1 MKTKDQNPGKGLRSI
16 VLITAAVLMIAALL
30 PFGGLLKAHSAVK
43 EETVKEEEKKSS
55 VPEGL
60 SCEVK
65 FLLDPEKV
73 LDGDQ
78 HLKKEWEQA
87 FGITEEWR
95 PIDVMYLETSD
106 RDFQQEGWI
115 NRLRWKSGKK
125 KAERTYKKRYPVTD
139 MDIAAAFEAAAKDGF
154 RISGKGTEPDGE
166 KGFEAQLDWG
176 YEEMNLSFNLDSNAA
191 MKGHESLTS
200 VTEAEAKEF
209 MKNAMPEEEA
219 DWKESR
225 WGIEMI
231 GRSKTAGP
239 VRFLRAKGTLRDR
252 EITVEIWPKNEKKG
266 SCMVELSFEEKDF
279 QAASDL
285 RTELTAYF
293 DEQEIL
299 LHKDSL
305 KTKEILDDWL

>member
-1 MKTKDQNPGKGLRSI
+1 MKEQKPQKDRRNI
-16 VLITAAVLMIAALL
+16 VLMAAAVLMIAALL
-30 PFGGLLKAHSAVK
+30 PFGGILKAHSAVK
-43 EETVKEEEKKSS
+43 EEAVKEEEKKIS

-73 LDGDQ
+73 LDEGQ
-78 HLKKEWEQA
+78 HLKQEWEQA

-95 PIDVMYLETSD
+95 PIDVMYLETPD

-139 MDIAAAFEAAAKDGF
+139 MDIAAACEAAAKDGF

-191 MKGHESLTS
+191 LKGHDSLAS
-200 VTEAEAKEF
+200 VTEAEAKDF

-219 DWKESR
+219 DWKESH
-225 WGIEMI
+225 WGIGMI
-231 GRSKTAGP
+231 DRSRIAGP
-239 VRFLRAKGTLRDR
+239 VRSLRTKGTLRDT
-252 EITVEIWPKNEKKG
+252 EITVEIWPIDEKKG

-279 QAASDL
+279 QKAADL
-285 RTELTAYF
+285 RAELTAYF
-293 DEQEIL
+293 DEEGIL
-299 LHKDSL
+299 LHEDSL
-305 KTKEILDDWL
+305 KTKEILDNWL

>member
-1 MKTKDQNPGKGLRSI
+1 MKDQNPGKGLRSI
-16 VLITAAVLMIAALL
+16 VLVMAAVLMIAALL

-43 EETVKEEEKKSS
+43 EETVKEEKKSS

-139 MDIAAAFEAAAKDGF
+139 MDIAAACESAAKDGF

-176 YEEMNLSFNLDSNAA
+176 YEEMKLSFSLDSNAVL
-191 MKGHESLTS
+191 KGHESLAS
-200 VTEAEAKEF
+200 VTEVEAKDF
-209 MKNAMPEEEA
+209 IKSAMPEEEA

-231 GRSKTAGP
+231 DRSKIAGP
-239 VRFLRAKGTLRDR
+239 VRSLRTKGTLRDT
-252 EITVEIWPKNEKKG
+252 EITVEIWPIDEKKG
-266 SCMVELSFEEKDF
+266 SYIVELSFEEKDF

-285 RTELTAYF
+285 RAELTAYF

-305 KTKEILDDWL
+305 KTKEILDNWL

>member
-1 MKTKDQNPGKGLRSI
+1 MKEQKPQKGRRNI
-16 VLITAAVLMIAALL
+16 VLMAAAVLMIAALL
-30 PFGGLLKAHSAVK
+30 PFGGILKAHSAVK
-43 EETVKEEEKKSS
+43 EEAVKEEEKKIS

-73 LDGDQ
+73 LDEGQ
-78 HLKKEWEQA
+78 HLRQEWEQA

-95 PIDVMYLETSD
+95 PVDVMYLETPD

-139 MDIAAAFEAAAKDGF
+139 MDIAAACETAEKDGF
-154 RISGKGTEPDGE
+154 RISGKGTEPDGK

-191 MKGHESLTS
+191 LKGHESLAS
-200 VTEAEAKEF
+200 VTGAEAKDF
-209 MKNAMPEEEA
+209 MKSAMPEEEA

-231 GRSKTAGP
+231 DRSKIAGP
-239 VRFLRAKGTLRDR
+239 VRFLRARGTLRDM
-252 EITVEIWPKNEKKG
+252 EITVEIWPVDEKKG
-266 SCMVELSFEEKDF
+266 SCIVELSFKEKDF

-285 RTELTAYF
+285 RAELTAYF